1 MIIRIKESDKWNIM
15 SEIKLMKL
23 NNDEMYYSDTGEG
36 IALVFLH
43 GLGCDG
49 RMFLQQILAFQ
60 HQYRV
65 ICPDLL
71 GNGKSS
77 ILKVPVKQVIEKQAA
92 AVIALLDELNIKEAV
107 FCGTSYGGIVCQH
120 IAVNYPNYV
129 KGLVL
134 TDTFSD
140 TTIHNIKEFLNK
152 MAISASLWLYY
163 CRGLLK
169 WSVKSQYKGFPEA
182 QSYMET
188 IMGNLRSREV
198 VLQRRAINQI
208 NYTEKIGQLKIPI
221 LLLVGGRYNLLIDYM
236 KRIHQVMPS
245 SQIKVIEDSF
255 DPSNMLKPDKY
266 NQLLLE
272 FLNTSI

>member
-1 MIIRIKESDKWNIM
+1 M
-15 SEIKLMKL
+15 SETKVMKL
-23 NNDEMYYSDTGEG
+23 NNGEMYYSDTGEG
-36 IALVFLH
+36 IVLVFLH

-49 RMFLQQILAFQ
+49 RMFLQQITAFQ
-60 HQYRV
+60 HQYRI

-77 ILKVPVKQVIEKQAA
+77 ILKVSVKQVIEEQAA
-92 AVIALLDELNIKEAV
+92 AVIALLDNLNIREAV

-120 IAVNYPNYV
+120 IAVSYSNYV

-134 TDTFSD
+134 ADTFSD
-140 TTIHNIKEFLNK
+140 TTIHSIKELLNK
-152 MAISASLWLYY
+152 MTISASLWLYY
-163 CRGLLK
+163 CHGLLK
-169 WSVKSQYKGFPEA
+169 WSVKSQYKGYPEA

-198 VLQRRAINQI
+198 VLQRRAINHI
-208 NYTEKIGQLKIPI
+208 NYTEQIGRLKMPI
-221 LLLVGGRYNLLIDYM
+221 LLLVGSRYDLLVNYM
-236 KRIHQVMPS
+236 KRIHQVLPS

-255 DPSNMLKPDKY
+255 DPSNMVRPDKY

-272 FLNTSI
+272 FLNASI